1 MRGVAMADEFVKLAE
16 VTEPAPGQMK
26 MVERAEDQVLLVA
39 NLDGGIYAC
48 DNTCTH
54 AGAPLSEGSLE
65 GELVECPLHG
75 SVFNVTNGEV
85 VGPPAEDELRVFQVR
100 VDGQDILVGPPTS

>member
-1 MRGVAMADEFVKLAE
+1 MTQEFVRVAE
-16 VTEPAPGQMK
+16 VTELAPGEMK
-26 MVERAEDQVLLVA
+26 VVEWGEDQVLLV
-39 NLDGGIYAC
+39 NLDGSMYAC
-48 DNTCTH
+48 DNICTH
-54 AGAPLSEGSLE
+54 AGAPLNEGSLE

>member
-1 MRGVAMADEFVKLAE
+1 MTQEFVKVAE
-16 VTEPAPGQMK
+16 VTELAPGEMK
-26 MVERAEDQVLLVA
+26 VVEWGEDQVLLV
-39 NLDGGIYAC
+39 NLDGSMYAC
-48 DNTCTH
+48 DNICTH
-54 AGAPLSEGSLE
+54 AGAPLNEGSLE

>member
-1 MRGVAMADEFVKLAE
+1 MTQEFVRVAE
-16 VTEPAPGQMK
+16 VTELAPGEMK
-26 MVERAEDQVLLVA
+26 VVECGEDQVLLV
-39 NLDGGIYAC
+39 NLDGSMYAC
-48 DNTCTH
+48 DNICTH
-54 AGAPLSEGSLE
+54 AGAPLNEGSLE

>member
-1 MRGVAMADEFVKLAE
+1 MAEEFVKLAE
-16 VTEPAPGQMK
+16 VTELAPGQMK
-26 MVERAEDQVLLVA
+26 VVEWGEDQVLLV
-39 NLDGGIYAC
+39 NLDGSIYAY
-48 DNTCTH
+48 DNICTH
-54 AGAPLSEGSLE
+54 AGAPLNEGSLE

-100 VDGQDILVGPPTS
+100 VEGQDILVGPPTS

>member
-1 MRGVAMADEFVKLAE
+1 MTQEFVKVAE
-16 VTEPAPGQMK
+16 VTELAPGETK
-26 MVERAEDQVLLVA
+26 VVEWGEDQVLLV
-39 NLDGGIYAC
+39 NLDGSMYAC
-48 DNTCTH
+48 DNICTH
-54 AGAPLSEGSLE
+54 AGAPLNEGSLE

>member
-1 MRGVAMADEFVKLAE
+1 MPEEFVKVAE
-16 VTEPAPGQMK
+16 VTELAPGQIK
-26 MVERAEDQVLLVA
+26 VVEWGEDQVLLV
-39 NLDGGIYAC
+39 NLDGSMYAC
-48 DNTCTH
+48 DNICTH
-54 AGAPLSEGSLE
+54 AGAPLNEGNLE

>member
-1 MRGVAMADEFVKLAE
+1 MFEEFVKVAE
-16 VTEPAPGQMK
+16 VTELAPGRMK
-26 MVERAEDQVLLVA
+26 MVEWGEDQVLLV
-39 NLDGGIYAC
+39 NLDGSMYAC
-48 DNTCTH
+48 DNICTH
-54 AGAPLSEGSLE
+54 AGAPLNEGSLE

>member
-1 MRGVAMADEFVKLAE
+1 MTQEFVKVAE
-16 VTEPAPGQMK
+16 VTELAPGEMK
-26 MVERAEDQVLLVA
+26 VVEWGEDQLLLV
-39 NLDGGIYAC
+39 NLDGSMYAC
-48 DNTCTH
+48 DNVCTH
-54 AGAPLSEGSLE
+54 AGAPLNEGSLE